1 MAKKL
6 REGYKVGGWEKNTY
20 AMYFFGQN
28 IIYAL
33 VALNVQSLFS
43 DVGITAASVAAI
55 LFVTKLWDAINDP
68 IIGVVIDKIRF
79 KKGRFLPWLRISL
92 PFIAATSLFLFAL
105 PNGAS
110 LGVKIFWATLGYI
123 LWDMSFTLC
132 DVPIYILP
140 TSMTDHVKERSGI
153 LSFGRYIAVV
163 GIMLGGI
170 MLPMM
175 QVRLGWFGTAIIFTV
190 ISTVFMLPLLFSARE
205 RHIVRSEDAVS
216 IKQMVAYVGKNK
228 FLLIFYGAMFLSLV
242 TNFAQTLNLF
252 FARYNLGNQ
261 DMASILGLLTIIPI
275 IVVGVFIPAIIRK
288 IDKYYLYFGILAIS
302 GVLGIVRYFVGYG
315 NLAIFMVFAAL
326 HGLMAGAAGIL
337 VFMFTPDCL
346 EYGTYHTGERAE
358 GVAVSVQTFFNK
370 LSGSLSGPIAML
382 IVAVFG
388 FVSGEGAAQ
397 PDSALNGIW
406 LCMTLFP
413 GIGSFLAIFCLRF
426 YKLREKDVQIMSGY
440 NKQEISKE
448 EAERA
453 LADKYGPAAII
464 AKMSISHD

>member
-1 MAKKL
+1 MGKKL
-6 REGYKVGGWEKNTY
+6 REGYRVGNWEKSTY

-43 DVGITAASVAAI
+43 DVGITAASVAVI
-55 LFVTKLWDAINDP
+55 LFVTKLWDAVNDP
-68 IIGVVIDKIRF
+68 VLGIVIDKVRF
-79 KKGRFLPWLRISL
+79 KKGRFMPWLRISL

-105 PNGAS
+105 PNGAP
-110 LGVKIFWATLGYI
+110 LGVKMFWATLGYI

-140 TSMTDHVKERSGI
+140 TSMTDNVKERSSI

-163 GIMLGGI
+163 GIMLGGV

-175 QVRLGWFGTAIIFTV
+175 QARLGWFGTGIVFTA
-190 ISTVFMLPLLFSARE
+190 ISTLFMLPLLFSAKE
-205 RHIVRSEDAVS
+205 RHIVRSEEAVTL
-216 IKQMVAYVGKNK
+216 KQMWSYVAKNK
-228 FLLIFYGAMFLSLV
+228 YLLIFYAAMLLSLV

-261 DMASILGLLTIIPI
+261 DLASILGLLTIIPI
-275 IVVGVFIPAIIRK
+275 ILVGVFIPAIIRRV
-288 IDKYYLYFGILAIS
+288 DKYYLYFGILAMA
-302 GVLGIVRYFVGYG
+302 GVLGILRYFIGYG
-315 NLAIFMVFAAL
+315 NLAIFMAFAAL
-326 HGLMAGAAGIL
+326 HGLMSGAAGIL

-370 LSGSLSGPIAML
+370 LSGSLSGPLAML
-382 IVAVFG
+382 IIAMFG
-388 FVSGEGAAQ
+388 FVSGEAASQ
-397 PDSALNGIW
+397 PDTALNGIW

-440 NKQEISKE
+440 NKHEISKD
-448 EAERA
+448 EAESA
-453 LADKYGPAAII
+453 LVDKYGPAAII
-464 AKMSISHD
+464 AKMTMTHD